1 MGKVFKKITKP
12 IAKVFD
18 KIIPNEIK
26 PALPYLAAVAPF
38 MLPAGF
44 TIGGLSSQLSRALA
58 SGAINLGS
66 QAAQEGAAERG
77 INPLSLALAAGSGY
91 LSTPGVGETLQGS
104 QIAGTSMAT
113 GQPITQAALAGTS
126 DLYGIAEPTLLQQ
139 AQNLGLEGLSKIA
152 APLERATNA
161 DLLSMD
167 FVKGATIPLTMA
179 ASEQAYNAALDA
191 QRDYERQ
198 FQDFQNFSGQQ
209 LADFSAG
216 RRAAILASMGRAG
229 FGEDEINATLAQLGL
244 RNGGRV
250 GYEMGGNV
258 SPTDSDEEGMG
269 GVIYY
274 DEEGKPISQ
283 KEAMEYFNRQAEEE
297 YRQKNNKAMGGI
309 ISLMGGG
316 MPSMEMDYRGG
327 GFIPV
332 GAKERADDVPA
343 RLSKNEFVM
352 TADAVRAAG
361 GGSVNEGAR
370 RMYELMN
377 NLEAR
382 A

>member
-44 TIGGLSSQLSRALA
+44 TIGGLSSQLSRAIA

-191 QRDYERQ
+191 QREFELANQ
-198 FQDFQNFSGQQ
+198 GFQDF
-209 LADFSAG
+209 
-216 RRAAILASMGRAG
+216 
-229 FGEDEINATLAQLGL
+229 
-244 RNGGRV
+244 
-250 GYEMGGNV
+250 
-258 SPTDSDEEGMG
+258 TD
-269 GVIYY
+269 
-274 DEEGKPISQ
+274 
-283 KEAMEYFNRQAEEE
+283 
-297 YRQKNNKAMGGI
+297 NN
-309 ISLMGGG
+309 
-316 MPSMEMDYRGG
+316 
-327 GFIPV
+327 
-332 GAKERADDVPA
+332 
-343 RLSKNEFVM
+343 
-352 TADAVRAAG
+352 
-361 GGSVNEGAR
+361 
-370 RMYELMN
+370 
-377 NLEAR
+377 
-382 A
+382 